1 MRLSGKALGLLFTAF
16 LFVFLAPIHI
26 AAAQDS
32 PVTGSTI
39 PEAATQPPQQT
50 ASDTPPEKKYYYE
63 QPTRQKFSRLFW
75 ALDFLD
81 INNDEDIDNYLMF
94 NECEIYKSEYFNEL
108 EWKDIRESAR
118 AFLKAN
124 KDSFPIRFEVV
135 QPLFLGEYDVN
146 TKKFEVLDKYKIR
159 PTTRFEIMATDHEV
173 APCLKTGSSSTP
185 KIPRYPPGIL
195 AEFNLPLEATQI
207 PVDPAVAELY
217 IQEKANPLK
226 QRYTQDN
233 KDMTQTALFNAR
245 DAYIFMRVKF
255 FAAKGIVRQRGEGE
269 RANILTILEGVEV
282 YADRDKKML
291 LWKKDFRKKRSV
303 AAPQNPE
310 KNTETDSPAA
320 EAAPPGETLSNQ

>member
-1 MRLSGKALGLLFTAF
+1 MKFPGKALHPLFMMC
-16 LFVFLAPIHI
+16 LFVFIAPVHS
-26 AAAQDS
+26 AAAQEPAVAVGVESATQVS
-32 PVTGSTI
+32 PDATTT
-39 PEAATQPPQQT
+39 PEA
-50 ASDTPPEKKYYYE
+50 EKKYYYE
-63 QPTRQKFSRLFW
+63 QTTRQKFSRLFW

-94 NECEIYKSEYFNEL
+94 NECEIYKSEFFNEL

-118 AFLKAN
+118 VFLKEN
-124 KDSFPIRFEVV
+124 KDTFPIRFEVI

-159 PTTRFEIMATDHEV
+159 PTTRLEIMATDHDV
-173 APCLKTGSSSTP
+173 APCLESNSSKTP
-185 KIPRYPPGIL
+185 RVPRYPPGIL

-217 IQEKANPLK
+217 IKEKADPLRQK
-226 QRYTQDN
+226 SAQNN
-233 KDMTQTALFNAR
+233 KDMTQNALFNAR
-245 DAYIFMRVKF
+245 DAYIFIRVKF

-291 LWKKDFRKKRSV
+291 LWKKDFRKKRSG
-303 AAPQNPE
+303 ASKQAQENSASDA
-310 KNTETDSPAA
+310 TETESGNTVPA
-320 EAAPPGETLSNQ
+320 ETPQTQ